1 MLSAT
6 STDLASCPRCSG
18 RVKLTLARFGRDVAG
33 TPFRSFL
40 AHHLKAYR
48 REELEAVL
56 RDVRPG
62 LPSTLD
68 DRVDGWAARLAG
80 EVEQRT
86 VWAQDT
92 SALLQRVVWAGRK
105 RAREEGLSVGDAEM
119 LDLFE
124 AVVLETALLVDDR
137 PELRDHLLAADRGW
151 LARYKWGALSGLAGA
166 ALLLWQ
172 PTPPLEAVGWALVGL
187 AVLPPLAGWVKQRA
201 EA

>member
-40 AHHLKAYR
+40 AHHLKAYH

-68 DRVDGWAARLAG
+68 DRVDGWAIRLAG

-86 VWAQDT
+86 VWTQDT

-105 RAREEGLSVGDAEM
+105 RAREEGLSVGDAEL

-137 PELRDHLLAADRGW
+137 PELRDRL
-151 LARYKWGALSGLAGA
+151 
-166 ALLLWQ
+166 
-172 PTPPLEAVGWALVGL
+172 TAVGRWTDPAPTTVD
-187 AVLPPLAGWVKQRA
+187 AASAPASAASR
-201 EA
+201 

>member
-40 AHHLKAYR
+40 AHHLKAYQ

-68 DRVDGWAARLAG
+68 DQVDGWATRLAG

-92 SALLQRVVWAGRK
+92 SALLQHIVQAGRK
-105 RAREEGLSVGDAEM
+105 RAWEGGLSVGDAEM

-124 AVVLETALLVDDR
+124 AVVLETALIVNDR
-137 PELRDHLLAADRGW
+137 PALRDHLLTADRGW
-151 LARYKWGALSGLAGA
+151 LARYKWGVLSGLAGA

-172 PTPPLEAVGWALVGL
+172 PTPPLQAVGWALVGL

>member
-56 RDVRPG
+56 RDGRPG
-62 LPSTLD
+62 LPSMLD
-68 DRVDGWAARLAG
+68 DRVDGWATKLAG
-80 EVEQRT
+80 EVEQGT

-92 SALLQRVVWAGRK
+92 SALLQRVVRAGLK
-105 RAREEGLSVGDAEM
+105 RVREGGLSVGDAEM

-124 AVVLETALLVDDR
+124 AVVLETALIVDDR
-137 PELRDHLLAADRGW
+137 PELRDRLLAADRGW
-151 LARYKWGALSGLAGA
+151 LARYKWGVLSGLVGA
-166 ALLLWQ
+166 ALLRWQ

-201 EA
+201 EP

>member
-48 REELEAVL
+48 REDLQAVL

-68 DRVDGWAARLAG
+68 DRVDGWATRLAG
-80 EVEQRT
+80 EVERRT
-86 VWAQDT
+86 VWTQDT
-92 SALLQRVVWAGRK
+92 SALLQRVVQAGWK
-105 RAREEGLSVGDAEM
+105 RAREEGISIGDAEM

-124 AVVLETALLVDDR
+124 AVVLETALIVDDR

-151 LARYKWGALSGLAGA
+151 LARYKWGVLSGLVGA

>member
-48 REELEAVL
+48 REELQAVL
-56 RDVRPG
+56 RDVRQG

-68 DRVDGWAARLAG
+68 DRVDVWATRLAG

-86 VWAQDT
+86 VWTQDT
-92 SALLQRVVWAGRK
+92 SALLQGVVQAGWK
-105 RAREEGLSVGDAEM
+105 RAREEGLSIGDAEM

-124 AVVLETALLVDDR
+124 AVVLETALIVDDR

-151 LARYKWGALSGLAGA
+151 LSRYKWGVLSGLVGA

>member
-1 MLSAT
+1 
-6 STDLASCPRCSG
+6 
-18 RVKLTLARFGRDVAG
+18 VKLTLARFGRDVAG

-68 DRVDGWAARLAG
+68 DRVDGWAIRLAG

-92 SALLQRVVWAGRK
+92 SALLQRLVWAGRK

-151 LARYKWGALSGLAGA
+151 LARYKWGVLSGLAGA

>member
-40 AHHLKAYR
+40 AHHLKAYH

-62 LPSTLD
+62 LPSALD

-86 VWAQDT
+86 VWTQDT
-92 SALLQRVVWAGRK
+92 SCSAVPCDPIPGACLTLFNPNPKSRECLCTDGVIQINCQGDKNEWVKNAFCNKYDGDDETYCK
-105 RAREEGLSVGDAEM
+105 EEGFFRFHG
-119 LDLFE
+119 
-124 AVVLETALLVDDR
+124 
-137 PELRDHLLAADRGW
+137 
-151 LARYKWGALSGLAGA
+151 
-166 ALLLWQ
+166 
-172 PTPPLEAVGWALVGL
+172 
-187 AVLPPLAGWVKQRA
+187 
-201 EA
+201 